1 MENGGFSGPDAGQKG
16 RENMAVFTKDRSFY
30 RSLVTLAVPI
40 SLQNLVTFAVSFA
53 DNVMIGSLG
62 DDAISGVYIGGQLQ
76 SVLQMFVGGIE
87 GAILILAAQYW
98 GKKDTQSIRKVV
110 SIGIK
115 FALAVGL
122 LSSLVA
128 VLFPQ
133 WVIRAFTTEPG
144 VIQEG
149 AAYVQIVGFTYL
161 FFSVSQVMIAAMRS
175 VETARIGLYISCMA
189 LVINVCL
196 NYVFIFGHFGFPA
209 MGVRG
214 AALATLVSRILEMCV
229 GIGYVFFVDRKLR
242 FGLKD
247 LLHTDRQLLRDF
259 IRYGLP
265 VIGGQ
270 VVWAINSLANTKILG
285 YYSAGVIAAA
295 SITGMLHN
303 LVYVW
308 MNGMSSAV
316 GIITGKTVGA
326 GQYEKMKEY
335 SKTVQMIFLFVG
347 LISGA
352 AVFLARD
359 GFISLYNASPEAQA
373 YSRQFINVI
382 SVTIIGTC
390 YQAACLFGL
399 VKSGGDISF
408 VFKNDTIF
416 VFLVVI
422 PSSLLAMWLG
432 APPWVVFA
440 CLKCDQILKCFVA
453 IVKINRYNWMKNLTR
468 DNTSQEEKERAVHG
482 T

>member
-1 MENGGFSGPDAGQKG
+1 
-16 RENMAVFTKDRSFY
+16 MAVFTKDRSFY

-40 SLQNLVTFAVSFA
+40 SLQNLVIFAVSFA

-229 GIGYVFFVDRKLR
+229 GVGYVLFVDKKLR

>member
-1 MENGGFSGPDAGQKG
+1 
-16 RENMAVFTKDRSFY
+16 MAVFTKDRSFY

-40 SLQNLVTFAVSFA
+40 SLQNLVTFAVGFA
-53 DNVMIGSLG
+53 DNLMIGSLG
-62 DDAISGVYIGGQLQ
+62 DDAISGVYVGGQLQ
-76 SVLQMFVGGIE
+76 SVLQMFIGGIE

-98 GKKDTQSIRKVV
+98 GRKDRESIRKVV
-110 SIGIK
+110 SIGVK
-115 FALAVGL
+115 FALGVGIL
-122 LSSLVA
+122 MTLVA
-128 VLFPQ
+128 VSFPE
-133 WVIRAFTTEPG
+133 WTIRIFTQDPG
-144 VIQEG
+144 VIREG

-161 FFSVSQVMIAAMRS
+161 FFSISQVMIAAMRS
-175 VETARIGLYISCMA
+175 VETARVGLYISLIAM
-189 LVINVCL
+189 VVNVSL
-196 NYVFIFGHFGFPA
+196 NYVFIFGHLGFPA

-214 AALATLVSRILEMCV
+214 AAIATLISRVVEMCASV
-229 GIGYVFFVDRKLR
+229 GYVFFVDKKLR
-242 FGLKD
+242 FGLRD
-247 LLHTDRQLLRDF
+247 LFRTDRQLLRDF

-270 VVWAINSLANTKILG
+270 VVWSVNMLANTKILG
-285 YYSAGVIAAA
+285 YYSAEVIAAA

-303 LVYVW
+303 LIYVW
-308 MNGMSSAV
+308 MNGLSSAV

-326 GQYEKMKEY
+326 GLYEKMKEY

-359 GFISLYNASPEAQA
+359 GFISLYNASPEAQE

-408 VFKNDTIF
+408 VFKNDSIF

-453 IVKINRYNWMKNLTR
+453 LVKINRYNWMKNLTR
-468 DNTSQEEKERAVHG
+468 DPGKLESEESMAHG